1 MNAYRAARN
10 FFINFANTNGRPA
23 PFQQGAAIGLEIS
36 RQRDSSRYY
45 YRDLA
50 IVLELSHIV
59 AFVERTNLLLV
70 ARYKYASRLG
80 ELYHLLISI
89 LYIIKSF

>member
-23 PFQQGAAIGLEIS
+23 PFKQRAAIGLEIS
-36 RQRDSSRYY
+36 RDRDSSRYY
-45 YRDLA
+45 YHDLA

-59 AFVERTNLLLV
+59 AFIERMNLLPM
-70 ARYKYASRLG
+70 AWYKYASRLE
-80 ELYHLLISI
+80 EL
-89 LYIIKSF
+89 SFINIDFIYN